1 MDFHGYEDRKDT
13 MLSHLLLVVETDKE
27 VGHSLAHALWLARAS
42 GAHITLLGL
51 LDSSSNKSH
60 FVDPLDWHMRKLEAE
75 LRLKEL
81 GQKLRKTGAAVHT
94 DILDGSRARNL
105 LQYAQAEAV
114 DLIIVVKRTERISEL
129 IHNLIK
135 RTTIPVL
142 VLQDAEGTQDSTLSY
157 RKLLVPLDGSQRAE
171 YSLSVA
177 AQFAQF
183 SNAQI
188 VVAHILHKPDMPR
201 STPPSAADHSLA
213 NQIVENNRNEAI
225 PYLKRI
231 AARLPGKVETRLLVS
246 DNVAVALANLAE
258 KEEIDLI
265 VLGAHGHSGAPQ
277 QPYGNIANNLMTY
290 SRKPVLVVQDMPE
303 AQTATTQVGRRSVRM
318 P

>member
-1 MDFHGYEDRKDT
+1 

-27 VGHSLAHALWLARAS
+27 DSQALAHAVWFARTA

-51 LDSSSNKSH
+51 LDSSSEKSH

-75 LRLKEL
+75 VRLKKL
-81 GQKLRKTGAAVHT
+81 GQKLRQTGAAVHT
-94 DILDGSRARNL
+94 EILDSSRARNL
-105 LQYAQAEAV
+105 LQYAQAQAV
-114 DLIIVVKRTERISEL
+114 DLIILVKRMERISEL

-142 VLQDAEGTQDSTLSY
+142 VFQDTGSAPELSPAY

-171 YSLSVA
+171 YVLSFA
-177 AQFAQF
+177 AQFAQIY
-183 SNAQI
+183 NAQI
-188 VVAHILHKPDMPR
+188 VVAHVLHKPDMPR
-201 STPPSAADHSLA
+201 STRHSAADHSLS
-213 NQIVENNRNEAI
+213 NQIVEYNRNELM

-258 KEEIDLI
+258 AEGIDLI
-265 VLGAHGHSGAPQ
+265 VLGAHGYSGTPQ

-290 SRKPVLVVQDMPE
+290 SRKPVLMVQDLPE
-303 AQTATTQVGRRSVRM
+303 AQAATVQAGRQYSKQA
-318 P
+318 